1 AKPVLIGTAEVGATT
16 MIFSIILVIK
26 NTLGIDPA
34 QILNILNP
42 FTILGFLLGGSVIY
56 WFSGAANHAVNI
68 GAGKA
73 VNYIKQHIQ
82 LDPKA
87 PKKATTKTSKEVV
100 RICTIYS

>member
-1 AKPVLIGTAEVGATT
+1 
-16 MIFSIILVIK
+16 M
-26 NTLGIDPA
+26 
-34 QILNILNP
+34 NILNP

-82 LDPKA
+82 LDPNA
-87 PKKATTKTSKEVV
+87 PKKHLLKHQKKSYVSVLSMHRME
-100 RICTIYS
+100 